1 MSASTLDH
9 DRPVRD
15 PVEAIAVS
23 LCRPGRPGEVPAGVA
38 GLTLHQLIAA
48 ITQAGAARNAQAVI
62 ALYQAWIT
70 RQPAESGGLFAAW
83 FNLGC
88 ELAAAGNKEG
98 AIAAY
103 RQVLALRPGFHPAAT
118 NLGLQLEAAG
128 HPDLALQTWA
138 EATQSD
144 AERTA
149 LLNNRARLLEQLGQL
164 DEAEA
169 EMRRSL
175 LTDPAQPDVVQHWL
189 HVRQRMCRWPILADE
204 IPGLPAATLLQQ
216 AGPLAAMALTDDVAL
231 QREVGSRWVLRK
243 TAPTP
248 TRLSPP
254 EGYRHP
260 RVRLGYLSSD
270 FCSHAM
276 SYLIAELLERH
287 DRNAFEVYGYCSSP
301 EDGSAVRTRII
312 AAFDHF
318 NVIRDQTDEQA
329 ALTIRR
335 DEIDVLVDLNGLTA
349 GARAQVLRW
358 KPAPVQATYLG
369 FVGPVPLPELDY
381 LFCDAGVVPPAAEA
395 DYAPKPLRIAAVY
408 QANDSKRVVGA
419 PTTRAAVG
427 LPDDRFVFCCFTN
440 AYKITEGLFAA
451 WMEILRRTDDSV
463 LWLAQDNRWAMASML
478 AHAERCGIAPSRI
491 IVTPRVGPAE
501 YMARLPLGDLFLD
514 TFPYNAG
521 TVASDAIRMGLPLLT
536 LPGRSFASRMAGQ
549 LLLGVGVTEGI
560 AASLQDYVNI
570 AVRLASDRA
579 AYEAYRLRFSD
590 AAWARGI
597 GDTAA
602 FTRDYEAALRGIVH
616 GGHNASAAVS

>member
-1 MSASTLDH
+1 MSVSTLDH

-15 PVEAIAVS
+15 PVGVVAAA
-23 LCRPGRPGEVPAGVA
+23 LCRPDRPGELPASA
-38 GLTLHQLIAA
+38 EGLTLHQLIAA
-48 ITQAGAARNAQAVI
+48 ITQAGAARNGQAVI
-62 ALYQAWIT
+62 ALYRAWIT
-70 RQPAESGGLFAAW
+70 RQPAGSGGLFVAW
-83 FNLGC
+83 FNLGF
-88 ELAAAGNKEG
+88 ELAAVGNRDG

-138 EATQSD
+138 DATQSD
-144 AERTA
+144 AERTT
-149 LLNNRARLLEQLGQL
+149 LINHRARLLEKQGQL
-164 DEAEA
+164 DQAEA

-175 LTDPAQPDVVQHWL
+175 LTDPAQPDVVQHWI
-189 HVRQRMCRWPILADE
+189 HVRQRTCRWPVLAGE
-204 IPGLPAATLLQQ
+204 IPGLPAGTLLQQ
-216 AGPLAAMALTDDVAL
+216 AGPLAAMALTDDVAV
-231 QREVGSRWVLRK
+231 QHEAGRQWVLRK
-243 TAPTP
+243 TTATP

-260 RVRLGYLSSD
+260 RIRLGYLSSD

-301 EDGSAVRTRII
+301 EDGSAIRTRII
-312 AAFDHF
+312 AGFDRF
-318 NVIRDQTDEQA
+318 SVIRDQTDEQA
-329 ALTIRR
+329 ALAIRR
-335 DEIDVLVDLNGLTA
+335 DEIDILVDLNGLTA

-381 LFCDAGVVPPAAEA
+381 LFCDAGVVPPAAVA
-395 DYAPKPLRIAAVY
+395 AYAPEPLPIARIY

-427 LPDDRFVFCCFTN
+427 LPDGRFVFCCFTN

-451 WMEILRRTDDSV
+451 WMDILRRTGDSV
-463 LWLAQDNRWAMASML
+463 LWLAEDNRWATASML
-478 AHAERCGIAPSRI
+478 AHAERCGVAPSRI

-536 LPGRSFASRMAGQ
+536 LSGRSFASRMAGQ
-549 LLLGVGVTEGI
+549 LLAGVGTTEGT
-560 AASLQDYVNI
+560 ADSVQDYVNI

-579 AYEAYRLRFSD
+579 AYEAYRRCFSD
-590 AAWARGI
+590 AAWARGL
-597 GDTAA
+597 GDISA
-602 FTRDYEAALRGIVH
+602 FTRDYEAALRGIVRGNH
-616 GGHNASAAVS
+616 DVPPVRT